1 GKAAAGRGRLGATG
15 EETPWLSSLRAKRS
29 NPVLVPGLPRRPATR
44 NDAKKGPP
52 VRAALL
58 IIQLRRAD
66 DLVSRVVDGVRGV
79 LDCVAR
85 SVHLVA
91 GGVERR
97 VGGIRRIGRR
107 GVDVG
112 LRIVL
117 DRSLIRRVVGGL
129 VLVAR
134 GKSERE
140 DRNGHN
146 GNLLH
151 DRSTPI
157 LSAPAGHRSRPWRV
171 ASGQTAANS
180 GNPYCHTRDYSCSW
194 N

>member
-66 DLVSRVVDGVRGV
+66 DLVSRVVDGG
-79 LDCVAR
+79 
-85 SVHLVA
+85 
-91 GGVERR
+91 
-97 VGGIRRIGRR
+97 
-107 GVDVG
+107 
-112 LRIVL
+112 
-117 DRSLIRRVVGGL
+117 LIRRVVGGL